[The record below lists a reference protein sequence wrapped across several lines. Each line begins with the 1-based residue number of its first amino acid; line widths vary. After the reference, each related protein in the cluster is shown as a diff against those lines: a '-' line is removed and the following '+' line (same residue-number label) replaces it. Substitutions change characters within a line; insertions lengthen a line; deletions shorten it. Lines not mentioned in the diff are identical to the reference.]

1 MQRTNLTPLP
11 MLKWS
16 VPVQEPLNNENL
28 QNKAALEQGCLKS
41 VTYYKKEYG
50 INSSY
55 TVVNKNRTKT
65 LTIKL
70 VSSS

>member
-1 MQRTNLTPLP
+1 

-28 QNKAALEQGCLKS
+28 QNKAALEQGFLNS
-41 VTYYKKEYG
+41 VTYYEKEYG